1 MNIKELLEEIEIE
14 NKSLKSRLNSKI
26 CLKDCYKSFKVSDF
40 EETAEI
46 QLNLYTLDIINRDS
60 VPRKLGNEIT
70 VAVEDKNFIRNNNRE
85 ERRAFCEFLLL
96 RYDIEHVN
104 VEFLDRESPDYI
116 IYDGTLKISIE
127 VVEAITTL
135 EAEFRKICRKNFGR
149 NKNLKDVIDYIQL
162 KHKTNGKNL
171 SVRSIEDALILSPRS
186 NFTDTSITREKI
198 VAASLKKVKKYKE
211 YDIVTDKRTILVHF
225 WGMGF
230 TNELDFI
237 HVGRMISESE
247 DISTANI
254 DSIYVVSVL
263 YNLLVEYDN
272 CGNICGVITTQTLL
286 KSNN

>member
-1 MNIKELLEEIEIE
+1 MNIKELLDKIKIESQRIE
-14 NKSLKSRLNSKI
+14 SRLKSKI

-40 EETAEI
+40 DETAEI

-70 VAVEDKNFIRNNNRE
+70 VAVEDKKFIRNNYRE

-96 RYDIEHVN
+96 KYGVEHVN
-104 VEFLDRESPDYI
+104 AIFIDRESPDYI
-116 IYDGTLKISIE
+116 LYEGNLKISIE
-127 VVEAITTL
+127 VVEAIYTL
-135 EAEFRKICRKNFGR
+135 EAEIRNICRKNFGR
-149 NKNLKDVIDYIQL
+149 NKKLEDVFSYI
-162 KHKTNGKNL
+162 KHNHKTNGKNI
-171 SVRSIEDALILSPRS
+171 SVRTIDDDLIISPCS

-198 VAASLKKVKKYKE
+198 VAATSKKVKKYKE

-230 TNELDFI
+230 TNKLDFI
-237 HVGRMISESE
+237 HVGRMFSESE

-272 CGNICGVITTQTLL
+272 CGNICGVITT
-286 KSNN
+286 